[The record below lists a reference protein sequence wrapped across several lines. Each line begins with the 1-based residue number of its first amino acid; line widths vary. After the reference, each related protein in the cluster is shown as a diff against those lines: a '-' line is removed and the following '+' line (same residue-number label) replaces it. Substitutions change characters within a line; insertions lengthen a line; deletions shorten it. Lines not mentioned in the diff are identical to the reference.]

1 MILGTGI
8 DLLKISRVKKVLN
21 KYGDLFVKKV
31 FSDDEIKN
39 NKKIISNLKKDLRI
53 RPFLEKL
60 YEPSKK
66 KFNSQ

>member
-31 FSDDEIKN
+31 SSDDEIKN
-39 NKKIISNLKKDLRI
+39 NKEIIFKANKLAVTDLYSLSPIDRVALKV
-53 RPFLEKL
+53 
-60 YEPSKK
+60 Y
-66 KFNSQ
+66 